1 MKKLKIFNIILA
13 LIFMVSACDKAYDDI
28 YDAIDEDNAVADAL
42 YLHNSDKEESAET
55 YTLTDEDYETIEELA
70 LEDAV
75 TEDEISDAEDIG
87 SYKNFSA
94 YIAAK
99 DYIPYLLDDKF
110 FSYEAGTEMLVTYNY
125 YIGSSYEDVADLD
138 AYELE
143 DADYD
148 MFADPGNYNNFS
160 SSDPADE
167 YIPLILAAR
176 YPLAEADDEMFVQ
189 YTYHG
194 THYDLYIELEFDGAV
209 WIFTNATSGLDV
221 DNAYELED
229 GDYEDMGSGPG
240 GYHNFS
246 SYDPPE
252 DYLPDWMLTKYPSAV
267 NGAKQSIIYTYYGTR
282 DDLLLGF
289 TKSGSGS
296 WDKTHTVKYN
306 WDSGDYNVKTL
317 SETVDQTSIFKF
329 TNDGWLFV
337 PPLKFVETT
346 AAATRFYELTD
357 DDYELVGNGKYNN
370 FDVYEGGADSTTE
383 ALIVKL
389 SKILKAN
396 FNDLA
401 VGDIFEVTY
410 KGYDGGVSEYT
421 INLEVQADE

>member
-28 YDAIDEDNAVADAL
+28 YDVIDEENAADDAT
-42 YLHNSDKEESAET
+42 YLQYSDKAESSET
-55 YTLTDEDYETIEELA
+55 YTLTDEDYETISDLA

-87 SYKNFSA
+87 SYKNFSE
-94 YIAAK
+94 YIPAK
-99 DYIPYLLDDKF
+99 DYIPYLLDEEY
-110 FSYEAGTEMLVTYNY
+110 FSYTAGTEMLVTYNY

-138 AYELE
+138 EYVLE

-148 MFADPGNYNNFS
+148 MFAGPGNYNNFS

-167 YIPLILAAR
+167 YIPLILDAR
-176 YPLAEADDEMFVQ
+176 YPLAEAGTEIFVQ

-209 WIFTNATSGLDV
+209 WTVTGATSGLDV

-229 GDYEDMGSGPG
+229 ADYETMLGEGAYS
-240 GYHNFS
+240 NFS

-252 DYLPDWMLTKYPSAV
+252 DYLPDFMLTQFSDAV
-267 NGAKQSIIYTYYGTR
+267 NGDKQSIIYTYYGTR
-282 DDLLLGF
+282 DDLFLGF

-296 WDKTHTVKYN
+296 WDNTHTVKYN

-317 SETVDQTSIFKF
+317 SETIDQTSIFKF
-329 TNDGWLFV
+329 TADAVWIFV

-346 AAATRFYELTD
+346 ATATRFYELVD
-357 DDYELVGNGKYNN
+357 ADYELVGDGMYHN
-370 FDVYEGGADSTTE
+370 FTISWGGIPEKIAT
-383 ALIVKL
+383 
-389 SKILKAN
+389 ILKAN
-396 FNDLA
+396 FDDLA

-410 KGYDGGVSEYT
+410 KGYDGAVNDYT